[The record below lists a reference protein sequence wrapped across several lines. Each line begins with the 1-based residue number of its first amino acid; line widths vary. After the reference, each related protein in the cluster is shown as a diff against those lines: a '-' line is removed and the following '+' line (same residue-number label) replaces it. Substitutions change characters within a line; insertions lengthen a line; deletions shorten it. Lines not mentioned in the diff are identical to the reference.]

1 MKIKS
6 EGQKGPEV
14 RTSEAMNK
22 KLYKKYFSLTF
33 PLIIDGINDQLLV
46 PNVILAHMIH
56 KPIISIMMSCGV
68 R

>member
-1 MKIKS
+1 MKIKP

-33 PLIIDGINDQLLV
+33 PLIIDGIIYLCQ
-46 PNVILAHMIH
+46 
-56 KPIISIMMSCGV
+56 KQRQESIIVGI
-68 R
+68 